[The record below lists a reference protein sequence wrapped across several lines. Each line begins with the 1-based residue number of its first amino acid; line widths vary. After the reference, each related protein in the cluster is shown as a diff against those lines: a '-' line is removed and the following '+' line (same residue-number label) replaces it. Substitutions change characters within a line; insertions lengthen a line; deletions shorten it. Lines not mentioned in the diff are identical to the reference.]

1 MKKKGGIV
9 MLTDIIDFIDSCVF
23 PVAMCILFYMQNN
36 TTIEKFTNA
45 LNDNTNAI
53 TKLLERLDK

>member
-1 MKKKGGIV
+1 
-9 MLTDIIDFIDSCVF
+9 MLADIIDFIDSCVF

-53 TKLLERLDK
+53 TQLLERLDK

>member
-1 MKKKGGIV
+1 MMKRGGIV
-9 MLTDIIDFIDSCVF
+9 MLADIIDFIDSCVF

-53 TKLLERLDK
+53 TQLLERLDK